1 MKLKYLFVL
10 TLFALLTA
18 CVSDPK
24 AADTASSTSDMAPQA
39 QSAPAK
45 APQVQV
51 NPNSPAFAKAQK
63 STQSAGQKGQT
74 ADQAS
79 QDYLAKKRAEK
90 ATPADQT
97 RSKTNTNAST
107 AKRIGPSLPSACSLL
122 TEAFIG
128 KVIGVDSDYISV
140 KDGSGKSL
148 TQRSCFFR
156 WDHDGEANS
165 GVLVQIQTN
174 PLPDEFPDW
183 ASYYIAAKKNHGDK
197 SADGSSTYRY
207 KDFTTVGVSGAA
219 SYDLGRYYWRDAQ
232 DRVFMVAFNLP
243 SNETEQLAWAET
255 FAKEVT
261 KNVK

>member
-1 MKLKYLFVL
+1 MNIKYLFIL
-10 TLFALLTA
+10 MLSALLTA

-24 AADTASSTSDMAPQA
+24 ATDTNTATSDMASQSQA
-39 QSAPAK
+39 APAK
-45 APQVQV
+45 APQVKV
-51 NPNSPAFAKAQK
+51 NPDSPAFGK
-63 STQSAGQKGQT
+63 SQQNGQT
-74 ADQAS
+74 NQKT
-79 QDYLAKKRAEK
+79 QDYLAKKRAEDAQRK
-90 ATPADQT
+90 ERVAK
-97 RSKTNTNAST
+97 SSSGST

-128 KVIGVDSDYISV
+128 KVIGVDSEYISV

-156 WDHDGEANS
+156 WDHEDEANS

-174 PLPDEFPDW
+174 PLPEEFPDW
-183 ASYYIAAKKNHGDK
+183 ASYYISAKKNHGDK
-197 SADGSSTYRY
+197 SADGGSTYRY
-207 KDFTTVGVSGAA
+207 KDFTAVGVSGAA

-243 SNETEQLAWAET
+243 SNEAQQMTWAKAL
-255 FAKEVT
+255 AKEVT